1 MKTSEVFKRVRQ
13 HLYNGKD
20 DCRPTHRHFICEAIK
35 YLYYEAKVIGD
46 MDRTRA
52 QRIIIA
58 ELQPHHTLE
67 DWLAKQHKIIP
78 TYTPA
83 YRRKIMV
90 TRKAW
95 LTHLINHYQSKGD

>member
-1 MKTSEVFKRVRQ
+1 MKTSEVFKRVRA
-13 HLYNGKD
+13 HLYNGKAD
-20 DCRPTHRHFICEAIK
+20 YRSAHRHFICEAIK
-35 YLYYEAKVIGD
+35 YLYYDAKVIGD
-46 MDRTRA
+46 RDRTRA
-52 QRIIIA
+52 QKIIIA
-58 ELQPHHTLE
+58 ALQPQHTLE